1 MMRRCGLTYDTGFLS
16 EGTSTNPDF
25 DAARVYVEMEIL
37 RRDLHC
43 TAVRV
48 TGGDPNRLEI
58 AAQAAAAAGLEV
70 WFSPFTN
77 ELDQDELLALLA
89 DCATRAERI
98 RLQGAEV
105 VLVTGA
111 ELMLFTRGF
120 LPGET
125 LKERIGALSDPSVIR
140 AAFAELPKLLN
151 SFLSR
156 AADVV
161 RARFG
166 GRITYA
172 ALPSEPV
179 NWELFDFI
187 SVDAYNS
194 AEVDHLYA
202 DSIKKL
208 ANSGKP
214 LAISEFGCTTLKGAF
229 ELGGRGMFIIEWDGG
244 RAVRLKGSFERDES
258 EQSKYFNDS
267 INLFEE
273 AGVDT
278 AFWCTFACHNLP
290 YDDNPDQD
298 FDRASYGIVRV
309 LRDRCGAANPDMPW
323 EPKEAFHTIAA
334 RYAAYW
340 SLRTFASI

>member
-1 MMRRCGLTYDTGFLS
+1 MRMRGLTYDTGFLS
-16 EGTSTNPDF
+16 EGTSTHPNF
-25 DAARVYVEMEIL
+25 DAARVYREMEII

-48 TGGDPNRLEI
+48 TGGDPDRLEI

-77 ELDQDELLALLA
+77 ELDQEELLALLA
-89 DCATRAERI
+89 DCASRAERLRI
-98 RLQGAEV
+98 TGAEV
-105 VLVTGA
+105 VMVTGA

-125 LKERIGALSDPSVIR
+125 LQERLTALSEPTASRVV
-140 AAFAELPKLLN
+140 FAKLPTLLN
-151 SFLSR
+151 DFLAR
-156 AADVV
+156 AVDVV

-179 NWELFDFI
+179 NWEPFDFI
-187 SVDAYNS
+187 AVDAYNS
-194 AEVDHLYA
+194 AEVTHLYA

-208 ANSGKP
+208 ASSNKP
-214 LAISEFGCTTLKGAF
+214 LVISEFGCTTFKGACD
-229 ELGGRGMFIIEWDGG
+229 LDARGMFIVEWDGA
-244 RAVRLKGSFERDES
+244 RAVRLTGSYERDES
-258 EQSKYFNDS
+258 EQSRYFNDS
-267 INLFEE
+267 VNIFEE

-278 AFWCTFACHNLP
+278 AFWCTFASHNLP
-290 YDDNPDQD
+290 YDEDPNQD

-309 LRDRCGAANPDMPW
+309 LKESHGTTYPDLSW
-323 EPKEAFHTIAA
+323 EPKEVFYTIAA
-334 RYAAYW
+334 RYKV
-340 SLRTFASI
+340 LEQ